1 MYKSKKDKSKKDL
14 HKYMKINVP
23 KQNLRKHKNLLKLN
37 KEKEDLKNVK
47 IIEDLFKNINDI
59 ADEMKNKLTNLDDE
73 IKMIINVN
81 NIKCEGLICS
91 FYTDCLK
98 PFGKFNKFEN
108 KYLCNLCGC

>member
-1 MYKSKKDKSKKDL
+1 
-14 HKYMKINVP
+14 
-23 KQNLRKHKNLLKLN
+23 
-37 KEKEDLKNVK
+37 
-47 IIEDLFKNINDI
+47 
-59 ADEMKNKLTNLDDE
+59 MKNKLTNLDDE

-91 FYTDCLK
+91 FYTDCFK